1 MKLSRRGLISLVQ
14 LLGMCLALS
23 TTAFAQSRDINVLS
37 ADQTWEGAQAGAR
50 AGAWLDQGALRA
62 RSSQTDHR
70 RDLIIG
76 APGGAGLMGK
86 VHVIYGGP
94 VRVGPQILS
103 SARSSREPADA
114 YRA

>member
-1 MKLSRRGLISLVQ
+1 MKLSRRGFISFVQ
-14 LLGMCLALS
+14 LLGMWLAVS

-37 ADQTWEGAQAGAR
+37 ADQTWDGAQPGAR
-50 AGAWLDQGALRA
+50 AGTWLDQGALRA

-76 APGGAGLMGK
+76 APGGAGLVGT

-94 VRVGPQILS
+94 VRTGAQTLS
-103 SARSSREPADA
+103 DRRRDHH
-114 YRA
+114 R